1 METFSGI
8 SSLLLA
14 LFLHFAE
21 VPKGEMSTRSKHSRV
36 YIEVA
41 YILVGLTSLGIA
53 FSTESYHET
62 LKAFFIQSLAPIQT
76 LELLWAITFPIY
88 IGHKLEGFLRRQL
101 IYTLLLAAANLIYYF
116 GMDGRTGTLFYY
128 ILMTCYACLLVLYIR
143 VYLRISRRWV
153 QVHPERIPYL
163 KKRVYPLLIGLC
175 AIFALSVAVN
185 IYPHLISQLIFTGI
199 YTIFYIVF
207 ALQYHNYGIFIADY
221 PLLKEQ
227 VETEKSSPYTSTSS
241 PQEKKTHKWNSEKI
255 EEKLNE
261 WMSEKG
267 YLHPSLTIQDMS
279 KEIGIN
285 RTYLSNFINETYQTN
300 FNGWI
305 NGLRIEEA
313 KLRMRN
319 NPDISLAEVAEQ
331 VGFADL
337 AHFSKQFKMKEGCSP
352 STWKKDSQNLPSAEE
367 PIHQ

>member
-76 LELLWAITFPIY
+76 LLFLWAITFPIY

-163 KKRVYPLLIGLC
+163 K
-175 AIFALSVAVN
+175 SE
-185 IYPHLISQLIFTGI
+185 
-199 YTIFYIVF
+199 YIRC
-207 ALQYHNYGIFIADY
+207 
-221 PLLKEQ
+221 
-227 VETEKSSPYTSTSS
+227 SSDCVPYS
-241 PQEKKTHKWNSEKI
+241 H
-255 EEKLNE
+255 
-261 WMSEKG
+261 
-267 YLHPSLTIQDMS
+267 SLW
-279 KEIGIN
+279 
-285 RTYLSNFINETYQTN
+285 L
-300 FNGWI
+300 
-305 NGLRIEEA
+305 
-313 KLRMRN
+313 
-319 NPDISLAEVAEQ
+319 
-331 VGFADL
+331 
-337 AHFSKQFKMKEGCSP
+337 
-352 STWKKDSQNLPSAEE
+352 
-367 PIHQ
+367 